1 MEAHSRRAGASDA
14 QATTTAPAS
23 GRGRK
28 FIPKNRTMQTI
39 TTSPPTGGERG
50 KRKNIRK
57 RKKMRYR
64 YIPGEGQG
72 GTASLK
78 KAERK
83 TTGLCRGT
91 GGDIQQTTPGDERRG
106 AAGKDVL
113 PSMPRAMTSLGDTP
127 NIFQAV
133 RLLSMS
139 PGVTHLC
146 FFKRALLYYLIQ
158 AGERSLKTGGNS
170 SLDSSPVLPIHKRMP
185 SK

>member
-1 MEAHSRRAGASDA
+1 
-14 QATTTAPAS
+14 
-23 GRGRK
+23 
-28 FIPKNRTMQTI
+28 
-39 TTSPPTGGERG
+39 
-50 KRKNIRK
+50 
-57 RKKMRYR
+57 
-64 YIPGEGQG
+64 
-72 GTASLK
+72 
-78 KAERK
+78 
-83 TTGLCRGT
+83 
-91 GGDIQQTTPGDERRG
+91 
-106 AAGKDVL
+106 
-113 PSMPRAMTSLGDTP
+113 MTSLGDTP